1 MIFFPGICN
10 MFNWSITGRYILL
23 QSDSEQRLIGTKW
36 KQQDGGCEEV
46 IKASAPAGPS
56 AALWTDKYEP

>member
-1 MIFFPGICN
+1 MFIFCDFL
-10 MFNWSITGRYILL
+10 SRHLQLKHYRYIIL

-46 IKASAPAGPS
+46 IKISAPWGVW
-56 AALWTDKYEP
+56 ALWTDKYEP

>member
-1 MIFFPGICN
+1 
-10 MFNWSITGRYILL
+10 MFSFCDFLSRHLQLKHYRYILL

-46 IKASAPAGPS
+46 IKTSAPGAS
-56 AALWTDKYEP
+56 AALWTDEYEP